1 MTEQEQQQKVDDF
14 FTKNR
19 ARISQEALLLSL
31 EERLIEKKERFNN
44 IKHADMIYRIVKDEI
59 KEIETQIRNL
69 KTLINV

>member
-19 ARISQEALLLSL
+19 ARIDQEALLLSL
-31 EERLIEKKERFNN
+31 EERLIAKKERFKN

-59 KEIETQIRNL
+59 KEIETQIRKL
-69 KTLINV
+69 KTLIK